1 MDLMCKQSGHNA
13 EAKTNKL
20 DWSCLEYPMFVEGI
34 EPLPTRGP
42 THHHHHDAHDQ
53 MCPMVRNELCIQ
65 QYAKIDIGQQSAA
78 QKQCHRLM
86 SVISSW
92 VEDSVSD
99 DIVNLLCAFYPLG
112 LVRFHINNLRYKNKR
127 FVYKQ
132 SITGIPDTDV
142 LIYVSYGE
150 SGSCQ
155 SSTLAW

>member
-53 MCPMVRNELCIQ
+53 MCPMVRNELCTQ
-65 QYAKIDIGQQSAA
+65 QYAKIDIGQQFAA

-86 SVISSW
+86 TVISTF
-92 VEDSVSD
+92 VEDSLSYH
-99 DIVNLLCAFYPLG
+99 IFNLLF
-112 LVRFHINNLRYKNKR
+112 
-127 FVYKQ
+127 
-132 SITGIPDTDV
+132 
-142 LIYVSYGE
+142 E
-150 SGSCQ
+150 
-155 SSTLAW
+155 